1 VVATGCPLIGGAAWS
16 LVQDRSPRP
25 SLSPGTLSRKC
36 RHGLAEKARDRRRV
50 EVEHLGA
57 SELFRGGSDR
67 GRGLGYRVAAPRKSR
82 PSAARER
89 LPRHYETPRFV
100 APSGALAR
108 SASDPTSPTTAIFS
122 RRKKY
127 CPNGG
132 WPSPPSRWRLA
143 LVAES
148 QRRGD
153 WSGSAIGIVA
163 PSWLPGSGQC
173 AGEKVWGP
181 QIRLLWGAPSARLP
195 ARWSSPELRS
205 PSGRLSMIAL
215 PLPFIRSLGVGGM
228 LIPAVSVLAALTLLP
243 ALLATSARGSIASG
257 CVQSD
262 SSTEGSRL
270 STARRSSGYT

>member
-127 CPNGG
+127 CHNGG
-132 WPSPPSRWRLA
+132 MAFAHHHGVGLPGVHDGDHGPFRRSLETG
-143 LVAES
+143 LL
-148 QRRGD
+148 QGKTRRGP
-153 WSGSAIGIVA
+153 GSALFGGSNGLVCLSSFFSQ
-163 PSWLPGSGQC
+163 PQEVLPQRGHD
-173 AGEKVWGP
+173 
-181 QIRLLWGAPSARLP
+181 
-195 ARWSSPELRS
+195 LR
-205 PSGRLSMIAL
+205 P
-215 PLPFIRSLGVGGM
+215 
-228 LIPAVSVLAALTLLP
+228 
-243 ALLATSARGSIASG
+243 
-257 CVQSD
+257 
-262 SSTEGSRL
+262 
-270 STARRSSGYT
+270 